1 MKRIIFIRSYNFTK
15 KEFDKL
21 DVAFFLK
28 RKIKVEFWSLIKLL
42 KKKEIFDKSLL
53 DKKINI
59 IFISNLKN
67 IFQKIEEISDNET
80 VYDVSIDIY
89 NLTFFRILKKIS
101 DNKNKFI
108 ISPNIKFLDKENIFF
123 KTIRVIK
130 NKSLLM
136 LFENFIKKSK
146 IYLLNIFIQSLF
158 YFNKIRP
165 ASYTYFLY
173 KKNIY
178 DNKNNK
184 FISKK
189 TKIIWGHQSDYNN
202 YIKLQNIKPKKKL
215 IIFIDQNVP
224 SHSDLKDLNSSDIN
238 PKEYYNS
245 ITCFLKK
252 IETSFKSRVHISLHP
267 RSDIHK
273 MKKYFKDFSLSIGET
288 PQKILNSKLIIL
300 HDSTAVNLAV
310 LFMKPLLIITNNSLI
325 NSLYPHNQ
333 EIESLAFKLKKNV
346 LNIDEA
352 FDFNIIKKN
361 LYINKK
367 NYANYKNLYIKYKGN
382 NKSRSENIYNRL
394 IIDRVWI

>member
-1 MKRIIFIRSYNFTK
+1 MKRIVFIRSYNFTK
-15 KEFDKL
+15 KEFNKL

-28 RKIKVEFWSLIKLL
+28 KKIKVEFWSLIKLL
-42 KKKEIFDKSLL
+42 KKKEIFDKSLF
-53 DKKINI
+53 DKNLNI

-67 IFQKIEEISDNET
+67 IFQKIEEFSDSET

-101 DNKNKFI
+101 DSKKKFI
-108 ISPNIKFLDKENIFF
+108 ISPKIEYLDKENIFF

-136 LFENFIKKSK
+136 LVTTFIKKSQ

-165 ASYTYFLY
+165 ANYTYFLY

-189 TKIIWGHQSDYNN
+189 TKIIWGHQADYNN
-202 YIKLQNIKPKKKL
+202 FIKLQKKKKKKD
-215 IIFIDQNVP
+215 FILFLDQNIP
-224 SHSDLKDLNSSDIN
+224 FHNDLRNLNSLDIN
-238 PKEYYNS
+238 PKEYYHS
-245 ITCFLKK
+245 VSCFLKR
-252 IETSFKSRVHISLHP
+252 IEISFNTRVHVSLHP

-273 MKKYFKDFSLSIGET
+273 MKKYFKNFTLSVGET
-288 PQKILNSKLIIL
+288 PKKILNSQFIIL
-300 HDSTAVNLAV
+300 HESTAVNLAV

-333 EIESLAFKLKKNV
+333 EIKALASKLKKNI
-346 LNIDEA
+346 LNIDEN
-352 FDFNIIKKN
+352 FNFNVIKKN

-367 NYANYKNLYIKYKGN
+367 NYGNFKNLYIKYKGN